1 MTTDQSSEW
10 LPYYLRDHLAGAT
23 AGVNL
28 FERVASGH
36 SDSEVRTEVARLR
49 TQVQQDRDTLAG
61 IMVDLGIRQAS
72 LTMLTGVV
80 GELLGRLKPNGH
92 LTTRSPGA
100 DVLELEALTA
110 AVQGKAGLW
119 ETLLAMA
126 ERDPRLGTDQL
137 SGLLDRATSQRDTLI
152 ELHAHLVRTLPVE

>member
-28 FERVASGH
+28 FDRVAGGH
-36 SDSEVRTEVARLR
+36 SDSQVRAKVAGLR

-61 IMVDLGIRQAS
+61 MMVDLGIRQPS

-119 ETLLAMA
+119 GTLLATA
-126 ERDPRLGTDQL
+126 ERDPRLDTDQL
-137 SGLLDRATSQRDTLI
+137 TGLRDRAISQRDTLI
-152 ELHAHLVRTLPVE
+152 ELHAHLVGTLPVE